1 MTALFF
7 KMHTVLYWICP
18 QIVCFATPITL
29 IKLDMISSHTEK
41 ESAYIMR
48 VPPFCS
54 CSLSFGHGLIRR
66 DCCLSVAYI
75 LEYILLVSARHIN
88 SKNVGFVHTAVILR
102 FVVPDVL
109 PTPHQL
115 SGQNCT
121 WSKLTNVRK
130 FVVLKILSCVQF
142 AYYSMTHWQKLD

>member
-7 KMHTVLYWICP
+7 KMHTVLNISTDCLFCYYSHNINQSRHDIKPHWKGECIHH
-18 QIVCFATPITL
+18 AGTPIL
-29 IKLDMISSHTEK
+29 LN
-41 ESAYIMR
+41 
-48 VPPFCS
+48 
-54 CSLSFGHGLIRR
+54 GLIRR

-102 FVVPDVL
+102 FAVPDV
-109 PTPHQL
+109 PSTPHQL

-130 FVVLKILSCVQF
+130 FVMLKILSRVQF